1 MYQVWVRQ
9 SRAQFEMYQVQ
20 FRHSREHQPHC
31 NVTVVTYR
39 VKRGVILGHIGCGP
53 KWTIQVSPDA
63 PFWGDSKSGGPKLI
77 PFLIRQENTKYS
89 RKAGDMKFDLLRFG
103 WFNLYQDPFF
113 ERIVNLAME
122 LLYLAQDMCY
132 IQNGDWGPGEGQ
144 EMFSDYDGSTFV

>member
-1 MYQVWVRQ
+1 M
-9 SRAQFEMYQVQ
+9 
-20 FRHSREHQPHC
+20 
-31 NVTVVTYR
+31 
-39 VKRGVILGHIGCGP
+39 
-53 KWTIQVSPDA
+53 
-63 PFWGDSKSGGPKLI
+63 I

-89 RKAGDMKFDLLRFG
+89 RKAGDVKFDLLRFG

-113 ERIVNLAME
+113 EEIVNLATE